1 MTTIR
6 HAACTPHGRMPA
18 TFPTAATFLPDAR
31 NLTALREAAEHCR
44 GCPLYKDA
52 TQTVFGAGPA
62 TARVMLVG
70 EQPGDVEDRQ
80 GKPFVGPAGRLL
92 DRMLAEAGIPRPK
105 VYLTNAVKH
114 FKWTPRGKRRLHG
127 KPSSREIF
135 ACRPWLEAELAAIE
149 PELLVL
155 LGATAAQ
162 ALLGSQFRITRQHGQ
177 PQASPWAPWTMATY
191 HPSAVLRSLNQP
203 GGEQMQDDFLADL
216 RLVAEKL
223 GELE

>member
-1 MTTIR
+1 MR
-6 HAACTPHGRMPA
+6 A
-18 TFPTAATFLPDAR
+18 TFPTAAEFLPEAKS
-31 NLTALREAAEHCR
+31 LTALREAAKQCE
-44 GCPLYKDA
+44 GCPLFENA

-62 TARVMLVG
+62 SAHVMMVG

-92 DRMLAEAGIPRPK
+92 DKLMDEAGIPRRE

-127 KPSSREIF
+127 KPNSREIF

-162 ALLGSQFRITRQHGQ
+162 ALLGSQFRITRERGQ
-177 PQASPWAPWTMATY
+177 PRETQWAAWTMATY
-191 HPSAVLRSLNQP
+191 HPSAVLRSLNEP
-203 GGEQMQDDFLADL
+203 AGEQMQADFLADL
-216 RLVAEKL
+216 RLVADKL
-223 GELE
+223 AELK

>member
-1 MTTIR
+1 MR
-6 HAACTPHGRMPA
+6 A
-18 TFPTAATFLPDAR
+18 TFPTAATFLPESQS
-31 NLTALREAAEHCR
+31 LTVLREAAEQCQ
-44 GCPLYKDA
+44 GCPLYKNA
-52 TQTVFGAGPA
+52 TQTVFGIGEASA
-62 TARVMLVG
+62 HVMMVG

-92 DRMLAEAGIPRPK
+92 DRMLEEAGIPRPK

-149 PELLVL
+149 PKLLVL

-162 ALLGSQFRITRQHGQ
+162 SLLGSQFRITRERGQ
-177 PQASPWAPWTMATY
+177 PRASEWSPWTMATY
-191 HPSAVLRSLNQP
+191 HPSAVLRALAQP
-203 GGEQMQDDFLADL
+203 GGDRMQDDFLADL